1 MKLAIILTEGFADWE
16 CALLMASARSDLGFE
31 IVTATPGGRG
41 VMSMGGLKVVPDR
54 DAETLDP
61 ASFDALVVSGGTIWQ
76 TEAAPDLSL
85 VYRRFNDHGRPIA
98 AICGATIA
106 FARAGLLDTVAH
118 TSNSIGL
125 LEREPRY
132 RGADLYIDQPQAVSD
147 QGVITAAETAPV
159 SFTAEIYRAI
169 GFSSEDL
176 SAYLALFANEH
187 RAGK

>member
-1 MKLAIILTEGFADWE
+1 MKLAIVLTEGFADWE
-16 CALLMASARSDLGFE
+16 CALLMASARGDFGFE

-61 ASFDALVVSGGTIWQ
+61 ASFDALVLSGGTIWQ
-76 TEAAPDLSL
+76 TEAAPDLSA

-98 AICGATIA
+98 AICGATLA

-118 TSNSIGL
+118 TSNSLGL
-125 LEREPRY
+125 LERVPQY
-132 RGADLYIDQPQAVSD
+132 RGADLYLDQPQAVSD
-147 QGVITAAETAPV
+147 QGIITASETAPV
-159 SFTAEIYRAI
+159 SFAAEIYRAI

-176 SAYLALFANEH
+176 SSYLRLFGAEH
-187 RAGK
+187 RAAK

>member
-1 MKLAIILTEGFADWE
+1 MKLAIVLTEGFADWE
-16 CALLMASARSDLGFE
+16 CALLMASARSDFGFE
-31 IVTATPGGRG
+31 VVTATPGGRG

-61 ASFDALVVSGGTIWQ
+61 ASFDALVISGGTIWQ
-76 TEAAPDLSL
+76 TDAAPDLSAL
-85 VYRRFNDHGRPIA
+85 YHRFNDHGRPIA
-98 AICGATIA
+98 AICGATLA

-118 TSNSIGL
+118 TSNSLGL
-125 LEREPRY
+125 LERVPQY

-147 QGVITAAETAPV
+147 QGIITAAETAPV

-176 SAYLALFANEH
+176 TNYLALYGAEH
-187 RAGK
+187 KART